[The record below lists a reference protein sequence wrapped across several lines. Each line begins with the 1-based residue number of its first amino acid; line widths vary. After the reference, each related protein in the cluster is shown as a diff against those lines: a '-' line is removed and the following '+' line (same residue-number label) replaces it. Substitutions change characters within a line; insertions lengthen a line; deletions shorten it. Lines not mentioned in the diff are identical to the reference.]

1 MWRFQLLKL
10 NKDTL
15 PVSHTFADFLSFGPT
30 ADKDGEFDN
39 AMMADL
45 GCFNQDGID
54 TNKMYFASVLQS
66 SKNSAW
72 FTYFE
77 WGKVGGYHQ
86 FQFLSCDSKEE
97 AIKELYKQLHS
108 KNDKRGEWYVHPS
121 LGRLL
126 RAKKGKDCYLIRK
139 QTSRSVYVESAK
151 NISNEVK
158 SVVVASTSKKPNL
171 HPECLSLLK
180 DLQLGS
186 ISYTK
191 SSMIS
196 GDIPTQSAIDEA
208 RMILKEASSA
218 TKDSELT
225 ELTRIL
231 YCKIPKIKYK
241 GDVTLSSDNIC
252 AWANDLDAF
261 ESAISSS
268 GSDEVRYDNFIPI
281 DYVDKNDVLWS
292 EIDKWVNSATRNKH
306 SYLPG
311 KMKIRHIFR
320 LNNDVQWNKFKS
332 YRSNVIA
339 KDAHKPLH
347 QPSYDKLVS
356 DCKISNT
363 ATLFHGTR
371 SVNTSGILK
380 SGKLMLPKALSGV
393 SINGAMFGPG
403 SYFADDWKKSAGYCS
418 IDNSYWSGGGG
429 KITNRKAFLF
439 ISYVV
444 LGIPAIEHRGVG
456 YTKPPAG
463 YHSVFGKAGQSL
475 ANNELI
481 VYNEDAHLLDYLI
494 EFEV

>member
-1 MWRFQLLKL
+1 MKKL
-10 NKDTL
+10 AKDTA
-15 PVSHTFADFLSFGPT
+15 PSNHTFADFISFGPT
-30 ADKDGEFDN
+30 AEKDGEFDN
-39 AMMADL
+39 VMMADL

-54 TNKMYFASVLQS
+54 TNKMYFAAVLQS
-66 SKNSAW
+66 SKTNKW
-72 FTYFE
+72 FSYFE

-86 FQFLSCDSKEE
+86 YQFLSCDSKDE
-97 AIKELYKQLHS
+97 AIKELHKQLHS
-108 KNDKRGEWYVHPS
+108 KNDKRGEWYDHAS

-139 QTSRSVYVESAK
+139 QTSRNVYIDSAK

-158 SVVVASTSKKPNL
+158 KVAVAASKKTPNL

-186 ISYTK
+186 VSYTR

-208 RMILKEASSA
+208 RLILKEASST
-218 TKDSELT
+218 TKDTELV

-231 YCKIPKIKYK
+231 YCRIPKIKYK

-261 ESAISSS
+261 ESAIGNSSS
-268 GSDEVRYDNFIPI
+268 DEIRYDNFIPI
-281 DYVDKNDVLWS
+281 EYVEKTEPLWL
-292 EIDKWVNSATRNKH
+292 EIDKWINSATRNKH

-311 KMKIRHIFR
+311 KMNIRNIFR
-320 LNNDVQWNKFKS
+320 LNNDVQYNKFKS

-339 KDAHKPLH
+339 ENAEKPLH
-347 QPSYDKLVS
+347 QPAYDKLKS
-356 DCKISNT
+356 DCNKSNT

-393 SINGAMFGPG
+393 SINGSLYG
-403 SYFADDWKKSAGYCS
+403 SGNYFADDWKKSAGYCT
-418 IDNSYWSGGGG
+418 INNSVWVGNSG
-429 KITNRKAFLF
+429 KINNRHAFMFLAHT
-439 ISYVV
+439 I
-444 LGIPAIEHRGVG
+444 LGNIKVEMSPRGYNQPPVG
-456 YTKPPAG
+456 F
-463 YHSVFGKAGQSL
+463 HSVMGKAGTNVL
-475 ANNELI
+475 NNEF
-481 VYNEDAHLLDYLI
+481 VTYNEDANILQYLI
-494 EFEV
+494 EFSV